1 MRLRALAGTHK
12 AAIMRAEPLAGGEP
26 QAYLL
31 IGCPTSADRNSGK
44 SAMLP
49 PLAAQAGRR
58 KCNIRS
64 LTSLTRLTNPG
75 EGSGVPPGRAPWA
88 SPDYPSEFDLL
99 HLARPSEKEAD
110 RNG

>member
-12 AAIMRAEPLAGGEP
+12 AAIMRAEQLAGGET

-58 KCNIRS
+58 KCKITDFTDQTDQ
-64 LTSLTRLTNPG
+64 LPEAAAVCGLVGL
-75 EGSGVPPGRAPWA
+75 PGRAQIT
-88 SPDYPSEFDLL
+88 S
-99 HLARPSEKEAD
+99 RI
-110 RNG
+110 